1 MNYYLTTAALL
12 MIAIGL
18 VHSILGEHLIIKPIL
33 ALGKLPNIKGS
44 DFITRRTLRF
54 AWHLTT
60 LAVFGLAGIVLVYA
74 GAVIDMNGALVL
86 KMIAT
91 IFFIA
96 SGISL
101 LAVRGKHFSWW
112 VFLMIGALILVGI
125 KTPPT

>member
-18 VHSILGEHLIIKPIL
+18 VHSVLGEHLIVKPIL
-33 ALGKLPNIKGS
+33 ALQLPKINGS
-44 DFITRRTLRF
+44 DFITRRTIRF

-60 LAVFGLAGIVLVYA
+60 LAVFGLAGITLVYA
-74 GAVIDMNGALVL
+74 GAVIDMNGERVL

-91 IFFIA
+91 VFFIA

-112 VFLMIGALILVGI
+112 VFLTIGGLILVA
-125 KTPPT
+125 